1 MDYQRRE
8 ALKQKTTIAG
18 VSAVAGGIA
27 WWIILANVLGWVSP
41 TAAQQHTID
50 AVQTKVDQV
59 LAPFCAD
66 RFMAN
71 KDALAK
77 FSKATEDYDRTEL
90 VQNTIPN
97 MGSTTMDYQL
107 ADSCTGVITAR
118 LKTASPNVAQD
129 TAKKS

>member
-1 MDYQRRE
+1 MDYHQRE
-8 ALKQKTTIAG
+8 TLKQKTTIAG
-18 VSAVAGGIA
+18 FSAIVGGVA

-41 TAAQQHTID
+41 TTATQHTND

-77 FSKATEDYDRTEL
+77 FSKATEAYDQTEL
-90 VQNTIPN
+90 VQNAIPKI
-97 MGSTTMDYQL
+97 GSTTMDYQL
-107 ADSCTGVITAR
+107 ADSCTGLITAR
-118 LKTASPNVAQD
+118 LKTASPHIAQAS
-129 TAKKS
+129 AKKS